1 MLPAVV
7 APVFWP
13 ARLSSHPLVP
23 MGRAMRSTGP
33 SSPSDRRVERGLHY
47 DPATGRL
54 SLGSTTSIVP
64 PGASNRVVLL
74 AYVDLAAHSRGRS
87 VAELIDVRQGDIDAL
102 ARALD
107 LEAADLGRE
116 IEQVLGATR
125 AEAIRLVSRLRES
138 RVIGG
143 ITKAATAGVLAGSL
157 LAGSTAVAAATPAPG
172 HPAPTGQSAPV
183 IDGPLTETPE
193 GVGLVPPVTEERG
206 GAVLIPPASV
216 ERDDP
221 AGA

>member
-1 MLPAVV
+1 
-7 APVFWP
+7 
-13 ARLSSHPLVP
+13 
-23 MGRAMRSTGP
+23 MGRAMRSNGP
-33 SSPSDRRVERGLHY
+33 SSSPDRRVERGLQY

-54 SLGSTTSIVP
+54 AIGSTTSIVP

-87 VAELIDVRQGDIDAL
+87 VAELIDVRQGDIDTL
-102 ARALD
+102 ARVLD

-116 IEQVLGATR
+116 IEEVLGATR

-157 LAGSTAVAAATPAPG
+157 LAGSTAVAAAAPATSDPVT
-172 HPAPTGQSAPV
+172 AVDSAPI
-183 IDGPLTETPE
+183 IDGPLTETPD
-193 GVGLVPPVTEERG
+193 GVGLIPPVTEERDG
-206 GAVLIPPASV
+206 VVLIPPASV
-216 ERDDP
+216 ERDGP